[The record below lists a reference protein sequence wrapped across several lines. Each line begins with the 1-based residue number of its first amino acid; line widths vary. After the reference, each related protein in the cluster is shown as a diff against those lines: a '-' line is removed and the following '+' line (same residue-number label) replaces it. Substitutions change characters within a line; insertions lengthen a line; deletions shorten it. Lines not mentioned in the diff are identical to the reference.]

1 MVAAGCKVRREEK
14 RAGHRATTCCTKSWR
29 WARPEATRATR
40 VAPIVVS
47 SLHWRGVA
55 CGSATRNKPRQR
67 RRFRVNRRYRCR
79 DLLPSRLTGLPEVA
93 VNFQQKSQK
102 SRGATVSIAHFNKHT
117 LVGKVRHSFGR
128 VCQRDHLDACS
139 DSPQQL
145 YLDLGP
151 WKFPERRKA
160 GLSSAT
166 SPCRIRMWSWG
177 GRGEPTRREVRQVP
191 RDVYAGNSRL

>member
-1 MVAAGCKVRREEK
+1 MIAAGCKVRREEK

-128 VCQRDHLDACS
+128 VSANETTWTHA
-139 DSPQQL
+139 PT
-145 YLDLGP
+145 P
-151 WKFPERRKA
+151 P
-160 GLSSAT
+160 SSCT
-166 SPCRIRMWSWG
+166 LIL
-177 GRGEPTRREVRQVP
+177 VH
-191 RDVYAGNSRL
+191 GNSRRGARQGYHQPPRHVA